1 MIKKYYSHS
10 SLFLQ
15 LLVDLSFSTGVMFN
29 IIQIKAT
36 FPLFLLLPAIITLVI
51 LSPWLIYSVYKSY
64 KEKERAGCKSKSR

>member
-36 FPLFLLLPAIITLVI
+36 FSFIFIIASNHYFGDLVTLVN
-51 LSPWLIYSVYKSY
+51 L
-64 KEKERAGCKSKSR
+64 